1 MFKLKLLFNLSKLNG
16 LYLYVSKFGNSITV
30 TGLNVIKKIKLR
42 AAASPRL
49 APLNGIKLCRYYSTG
64 LVNYNNQVTEL
75 INKKDCFYIL
85 VFKSNKHKLGEGVSL
100 SFVVNSPDKFLLNEL
115 SKILGV
121 SSANI
126 VVRKTCYSF
135 TVKDFKTITEKVI
148 PFFEKCYLHENKQ
161 ETFKY

>member
-1 MFKLKLLFNLSKLNG
+1 MFKSTSFNL
-16 LYLYVSKFGNSITV
+16 V
-30 TGLNVIKKIKLR
+30 
-42 AAASPRL
+42 
-49 APLNGIKLCRYYSTG
+49 CRNYST
-64 LVNYNNQVTEL
+64 VNYNSKIIEL
-75 INKKDCFYIL
+75 INNNDCFYIL

-148 PFFEKCYLHENKQ
+148 PFFEMYPLVGIKQNDFLDWCKVAKLMSNKSHLTI
-161 ETFKY
+161 EGLNLIRTIKGGMNKGRPKE